1 MSATKPTR
9 PWASSDATSR
19 PQMKDSKMKHKRHLC
34 NLCLNMPALSGT
46 PSLPTTSMRAARW
59 VKQDYRRS
67 ACVDTMRQQL
77 HWPTLEKWRKQAHLN
92 TFYKFHQGLIHIE
105 SRHCPSKSRRT
116 TQHTHNLTYNSP
128 SNRTAYDRKPSFLG
142 PLTSVC
148 SLLDL

>member
-1 MSATKPTR
+1 MQPVLEYASPVWDPFIANNINAGSKVGKTR
-9 PWASSDATSR
+9 L
-19 PQMKDSKMKHKRHLC
+19 QKI
-34 NLCLNMPALSGT
+34 
-46 PSLPTTSMRAARW
+46 SMRGHHATTTALANTRK
-59 VKQDYRRS
+59 V
-67 ACVDTMRQQL
+67 
-77 HWPTLEKWRKQAHLN
+77 EKASTPQHLLK
-92 TFYKFHQGLIHIE
+92 FYKFHQGLIHIE